1 MINRVWYKF
10 LHSSM
15 RRGIPNV
22 ISLSETE
29 LKIRNLLVDY
39 CNHYNASHQDK
50 PLTLRITGGWVR
62 DKLLGYD
69 SHDIDIAV
77 NHLSGE
83 EFVHNFQKYLKTKDP
98 QFSVN
103 HVHTIKMNP
112 EKSKHLETCTTKLYG
127 IDLDFINLRSEEY
140 AHDSRVPTIE
150 FGTLLQDALRR
161 DATLNALFYNLNEE
175 KIEDFTERGMNDLD
189 NGILRTP
196 LPPIKTFLDDPL
208 RILRLIRFASKFN
221 FAIEP
226 ETLDA
231 MREKHNQ
238 QALLTKISKERIEIE
253 LRKILTSHNPSYGL
267 QLINYCDLS
276 KSIFFVEELKKEF
289 DVYQLELALS
299 KIPHQIN
306 VASTI
311 YLTFEQLIL
320 NSKIK
325 SVFKKFVVDS
335 DMRFNFWLSVILHP
349 YSIVT
354 TKSKD
359 IYNQYL
365 RLGLMAK
372 KSDITKISA
381 IAMTSN
387 KTLKRYFSNPDS
399 VKRSDLGIYLRRF
412 PEYID
417 LNLIV
422 QCYLE
427 CVDAIRVETP
437 VEIPVPNHSVQCT
450 SDQVKTIQGVIH
462 KYESLYSTI
471 DSLDLSQVH
480 LMKPLLDGNQLVKY
494 LQRKPGP
501 WMKPAMDNVLVW
513 QLDHPQG
520 TKEECIEFIKSN
532 TVE

>member
-1 MINRVWYKF
+1 
-10 LHSSM
+10 M
-15 RRGIPNV
+15 RIPNV

-39 CNHYNASHQDK
+39 CNYYNASHRDK

-83 EFVHNFQKYLKTKDP
+83 EFVNNFQEYLKRKDP

-150 FGTLLQDALRR
+150 FGTPLQDALRR

-175 KIEDFTERGMNDLD
+175 KIEDFTERGMEDLD
-189 NGILRTP
+189 KGILRTP
-196 LPPIKTFLDDPL
+196 LPPVKTFLDDPL
-208 RILRLIRFASKFN
+208 RILRLIRFASKFD
-221 FAIEP
+221 FAIEQ
-226 ETLDA
+226 ETLNA

-238 QALLTKISKERIEIE
+238 LALLTKISKERIEIE

-267 QLINYCDLS
+267 QLINYCNLS
-276 KSIFFVEELKKEF
+276 KCIFFVEELKKEF
-289 DVYQLELALS
+289 DVYELELALS
-299 KIPHQIN
+299 KIPHQVT
-306 VASTI
+306 VASAI

-320 NSKIK
+320 ESKIK
-325 SVFKKFVVDS
+325 SVFKKFLADG
-335 DMRFNFWLSVILHP
+335 DTRFNFWLAVILRP
-349 YSIVT
+349 YSVVT

-359 IYNQYL
+359 IFHQYL
-365 RLGLMAK
+365 RLGLMAR
-372 KSDITKISA
+372 KSDITRVSTIEL
-381 IAMTSN
+381 TSSEI
-387 KTLKRYFSNPDS
+387 LQSYFRDPNS
-399 VKRSDLGIYLRRF
+399 VRRSDLGTYLRHF
-412 PEYID
+412 PGYLD

-422 QCYLE
+422 QSYLE
-427 CVDAIRVETP
+427 CVDAIQVETP
-437 VEIPVPNHSVQCT
+437 VEIPVPNHRVQCT
-450 SDQVKTIQGVIH
+450 SDQEKLIQSIIN

-471 DSLDLSQVH
+471 ESLNLSEVH
-480 LMKPLLDGNQLVKY
+480 LLKPLLDGNQLVKY
-494 LQRKPGP
+494 LNRKPGP
-501 WMKPAMDNVLVW
+501 WMKQAIDSVLVW
-513 QLDHPQG
+513 QLDNPRG
-520 TKEECIEFIKSN
+520 TKEQCIEYIKS
-532 TVE
+532 TF